1 MKKSNLKF
9 TKSNGNSVIHG
20 REGRTIFKVE
30 IGPRTEDNK
39 FITYWNYMIII
50 CEKNYFD
57 LFEWKYYI

>member
-1 MKKSNLKF
+1 METQALMGEKKGPLL
-9 TKSNGNSVIHG
+9 
-20 REGRTIFKVE
+20 KVE